1 MRWIRRCR
9 VNEFFEL
16 FTWLGWHTYDSIPPR
31 DSPVTLQYPQF
42 ESTIELTAFD
52 FRRTQFIILSLLW
65 YVVVLWYSEATFS
78 ARFFVIVCIFGAILN
93 NVICACASP
102 RFLQL
107 FSKRIPLLSWR
118 LCPTFLGVTTML
130 GQEMLYRSNRA
141 LRACAKTQKGDS
153 GR

>member
-1 MRWIRRCR
+1 MRRIRKCR
-9 VNEFFEL
+9 VSEFFEL
-16 FTWLGWHTYDSIPPR
+16 FTWLGWHTYDSILAR

-65 YVVVLWYSEATFS
+65 YFLILWYSEVTFS
-78 ARFFVIVCIFGAILN
+78 ARCFDVVCIFAAILN

-107 FSKRIPLLSWR
+107 FSKRILLLSWR
-118 LCPTFLGVTTML
+118 LCPTFLRVTTLL

-141 LRACAKTQKGDS
+141 LTPCAKTQTVDS